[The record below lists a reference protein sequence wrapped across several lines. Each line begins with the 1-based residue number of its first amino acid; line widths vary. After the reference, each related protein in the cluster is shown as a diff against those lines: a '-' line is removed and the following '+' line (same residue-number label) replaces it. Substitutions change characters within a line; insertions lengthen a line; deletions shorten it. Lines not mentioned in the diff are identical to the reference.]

1 MTERI
6 SEKIESLVRRLR
18 SLESAVVAFSGGVDS
33 TLLLVCAR
41 TALGVHAVAV
51 TAASPSYPDHELGA
65 AREFCEGRGIEH
77 LVVETDELADPRY
90 AANPP
95 DRCYYCKRALIRRF
109 LEVAD
114 GRGLR
119 YMIEGTNASDLGG
132 HRPGHGAARECER
145 VVMPLVEE
153 NFTKDDV
160 RAALRELGVDAW
172 EMPSAACLASRVP
185 SGTPITEELL
195 RRIGDAEKVV
205 RAMGPT
211 QVRVRHHGEI
221 ARIEVEAKDAGFVVE
236 RRAEIARALR
246 GLGWKFV
253 ALDLDGYRTG
263 SISG

>member
-1 MTERI
+1 MTERT
-6 SEKIESLVRRLR
+6 SDKIERLVRRLR

-41 TALGVHAVAV
+41 RALGGGAVAV
-51 TAASPSYPDHELGA
+51 TAVSPSYPDHELKA
-65 AREFCEGRGIEH
+65 AREFCEARGIEH
-77 LVVETDELADPRY
+77 IVVETDELVDPQY

-114 GRGLR
+114 GRGSR
-119 YMIEGTNASDLGG
+119 FMVEGTNASDLEG
-132 HRPGHGAARECER
+132 HRPGHRAARECDR

-153 NFTKDDV
+153 GFTKDDV
-160 RAALRELGVDAW
+160 RSALRELGVEAW

-185 SGTPITEELL
+185 AGTPITEELL
-195 RRIGDAEKVV
+195 RRIGAAEKAV
-205 RAMGPT
+205 RAMGAR
-211 QVRVRHHGEI
+211 QVRVRHHGDI
-221 ARIEVEAKDAGFVVE
+221 ARIEVEGRDAGFVIE
-236 RRAEIARALR
+236 RRAEIARTLR